1 MNDSTQE
8 CECMSIL
15 LLSTCYVKRMCVI
28 STNEWQVYFELTG
41 WLVVNT
47 GGAQTREWKHK
58 LCYHK
63 FWQQWKRAI
72 RHGTLAPGRRRFR
85 PLQMVKQRQMLITL
99 RSRLVWGIFLT
110 REKSIQYQFHLLWKV
125 LFFHLWG
132 GSYPPYPW
140 GNCYHFYWYPM
151 IILW

>member
-72 RHGTLAPGRRRFR
+72 RHGTLAHERRRFR
-85 PLQMVKQRQMLITL
+85 TLQMASQRQLLAT
-99 RSRLVWGIFLT
+99 SRDSIIPGIFLI
-110 REKSIQYQFHLLWKV
+110 REQEIQDPLHLLWNEL
-125 LFFHLWG
+125 LFPLWG
-132 GSYPPYPW
+132 GSYQPYPQD
-140 GNCYHFYWYPM
+140 NY
-151 IILW
+151 